1 MVKLAWFNQL
11 LKIMEYQIDISPKK
25 AQLKEEYDRLQ
36 KEYADLVTERDDLDL
51 EGPKLEALY
60 METVGQLQYD
70 MLMLQS
76 DVALLKRKRDM
87 LQASINRG
95 EKPDWTVIEIELKFV
110 VEDMNEKLKKE
121 EEKLKKAKE
130 FIRQHMEEEE
140 QRSDAE
146 KLEIKTLFKRLVHR
160 LHPDLHP
167 DQTEWE
173 KNLFLK
179 VQEAYFNRDLEKL
192 RQLEAELDAGISFAS
207 MDNGTIEEWEKLI
220 EKLKARITAIKE
232 EINQIVSRFPFTY
245 REKVYDQEWVAARK
259 EELRVQIAQLIQ
271 EKDRLEKIIEILKCQ
286 CNG

>member
-11 LKIMEYQIDISPKK
+11 LKIMEYQIDISPRK
-25 AQLKEEYDRLQ
+25 AQLKEEYDRLE

-192 RQLEAELDAGISFAS
+192 RQLEAELDAGMSFAS
-207 MDNGTIEEWEKLI
+207 MDNGTIEEWEKRI
-220 EKLKARITAIKE
+220 EKLKARIAAIKE
-232 EINQIVSRFPFTY
+232 EIHQIVSRFPFTY

-259 EELRVQIAQLIQ
+259 EELRVQLAQLIQ
-271 EKDRLEKIIEILKCQ
+271 EKERLEKIIEILKSQ